1 MATGVLFQVAIST
14 ALDGQRAA
22 DGQSYLVWLVFGV
35 FGFLLSPIFAH
46 VTTPTVPPDVLA
58 GGPSDAQ
65 QQQVFIGA
73 YIGHAKNQRIKF
85 AWLGAA
91 ASVVLTMGACV
102 ACGLGVLTSAGAS
115 MS

>member
-1 MATGVLFQVAIST
+1 MGTNAAI
-14 ALDGQRAA
+14 DGQRAA
-22 DGQSYLVWLVFGV
+22 DAQSYLVWLVFGV

-58 GGPSDAQ
+58 RGPSDAQ
-65 QQQVFIGA
+65 EQQVFIGA
-73 YIGHAKNQRIKF
+73 YIGNAKSQRIKF

-91 ASVVLTMGACV
+91 ASVALTMGACV
-102 ACGLGVLTSAGAS
+102 ACGLGVLSTAGAS

>member
-1 MATGVLFQVAIST
+1 MST
-14 ALDGQRAA
+14 NAALDGQRAA

-58 GGPSDAQ
+58 KGPSDAQ